1 MDTWWST
8 FVLWVLAV
16 LAVCG
21 VLSPLASH
29 RLRAVDRWR
38 ERRLTYGVGLIR
50 AADRSGGIR
59 VAYPPLVEGVP
70 ASAVSVFATEKLE
83 LRT

>member
-16 LAVCG
+16 LAVCR
-21 VLSPLASH
+21 VLFPLANH
-29 RLRAVDRWR
+29 WLRAVDRWR
-38 ERRLTYGVGLIR
+38 KRRRTYGVGLIR

-59 VAYPPLVEGVP
+59 VKYPPRALKACRLVL
-70 ASAVSVFATEKLE
+70 SQR
-83 LRT
+83 LRPMNSK

>member
-1 MDTWWST
+1 METWWST

-38 ERRLTYGVGLIR
+38 TYGVGLIR
-50 AADRSGGIR
+50 AAADQ
-59 VAYPPLVEGVP
+59 Y
-70 ASAVSVFATEKLE
+70 
-83 LRT
+83 LRPRNSN

>member
-8 FVLWVLAV
+8 FVPWVLAV
-16 LAVCG
+16 LAVYG
-21 VLSPLASH
+21 VLSSLASH

-38 ERRLTYGVGLIR
+38 ERRRTYGVGLIR

-59 VAYPPLVEGVP
+59 WRTPRSLKACRLVR
-70 ASAVSVFATEKLE
+70 SQR
-83 LRT
+83 LRPRNSI

>member
-8 FVLWVLAV
+8 WVLAV

-38 ERRLTYGVGLIR
+38 TYGVGLIR
-50 AADRSGGIR
+50 AADRSGGG
-59 VAYPPLVEGVP
+59 GVP
-70 ASAVSVFATEKLE
+70 PRSLKACRLVRSQC
-83 LRT
+83 LRPRHSN

>member
-1 MDTWWST
+1 M
-8 FVLWVLAV
+8 LWVLAV

-29 RLRAVDRWR
+29 RLRAVDRW
-38 ERRLTYGVGLIR
+38 LTYGVGLIR

-70 ASAVSVFATEKLE
+70 AKCGLSVCDRETRTEDMTPGQE
-83 LRT
+83 

>member
-1 MDTWWST
+1 MYTWWST

-16 LAVCG
+16 LAGCG

-29 RLRAVDRWR
+29 RLRAVDRRR
-38 ERRLTYGVGLIR
+38 ERRRTYGVGLIR

-59 VAYPPLVEGVP
+59 VAYHPRSLMACRLVR
-70 ASAVSVFATEKLE
+70 SQR
-83 LRT
+83 LRPRNSK